1 MMCGKDMSFRLFFL
15 REDGVE
21 RTFPLDYS
29 F

>member
-1 MMCGKDMSFRLFFL
+1 MCGKDMFFRLFFL

-21 RTFPLDYS
+21 RRTFPLDYS